1 MDDGSMDKKRK
12 VRSFL
17 VALLTSVLTGW
28 FPIVFLYAKENENT
42 KGLIDTGMNLVK
54 NGREISIEKKRC
66 RIKFVNRPLLE
77 ERRDE
82 VKQCS

>member
-1 MDDGSMDKKRK
+1 MIDDGSMDKKRK

-54 NGREISIEKKRC
+54 NGREISFEKKTMPNQVREPSL
-66 RIKFVNRPLLE
+66 I
-77 ERRDE
+77 RR
-82 VKQCS
+82 KKR